1 MSKVKMAEVK
11 IVKLDPAVEKKM
23 MVKLMRAREDVGWF
37 FANEEK
43 LRSKYLN
50 KYIAIKN
57 KKILFTADTPEE
69 MYAKIEASGEDPNDL
84 LCDYMRQ
91 EPRCL
96 LY

>member
-11 IVKLDPAVEKKM
+11 IVKLDPALEKRVT
-23 MVKLMRAREDVGWF
+23 VKLTRAREDMEWF
-37 FANEEK
+37 FANEKK

-50 KYIAIKN
+50 KYVAIKN
-57 KKILFTADTPEE
+57 KKILLIADTPEE
-69 MYAKIEASGEDPNDL
+69 MYTKIEASGEDPNDL
-84 LCDYMRQ
+84 LCDYMRK